1 MEDRELRSVNMQVW
15 KGLLHLMMSK
25 GTVMESR
32 MAVVVIVVVVVVV
45 VGVPPSPYRLGTI
58 SSISAPGQRGK
69 MTKSLHSPK

>member
-15 KGLLHLMMSK
+15 KGLLRLMMSK
-25 GTVMESR
+25 GTVMELR
-32 MAVVVIVVVVVVV
+32 MAVVVVVVVVVV